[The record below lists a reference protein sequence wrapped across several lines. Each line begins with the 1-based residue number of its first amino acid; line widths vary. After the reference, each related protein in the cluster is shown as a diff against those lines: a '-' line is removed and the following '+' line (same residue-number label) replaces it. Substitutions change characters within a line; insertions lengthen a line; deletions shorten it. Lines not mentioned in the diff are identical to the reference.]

1 MVEAL
6 CFEKGFPVL
15 QVIERGK
22 LVAGEVDD
30 AGVHGEFSQ
39 GEKVGGKGELTF
51 AEKFESTPEA
61 AEVDRLLEF

>member
-39 GEKVGGKGELTF
+39 GEKVGGKG
-51 AEKFESTPEA
+51 
-61 AEVDRLLEF
+61 